1 MYLVGGRGEIVT
13 DRSADVWAIDP
24 ASGTIRRAATLP
36 QPLSDAAVVS
46 LGDRMIVAGGSAAGD
61 TQATV
66 GELAP
71 AGT

>member
-24 ASGTIRRAATLP
+24 VNGTIRRAATLP

-46 LGDRMIVAGGSAAGD
+46 P
-61 TQATV
+61 AT
-66 GELAP
+66 A
-71 AGT
+71 